1 MSDFS
6 EINRLRLTWRRY
18 NDDDDDDDSESDV
31 DNDNDNDNDN
41 DDDEDSV
48 LTSTAK
54 IIL

>member
-18 NDDDDDDDSESDV
+18 NDDDDDDDDDSESDV
-31 DNDNDNDNDN
+31 DNNNDN
-41 DDDEDSV
+41 DDDGDSV